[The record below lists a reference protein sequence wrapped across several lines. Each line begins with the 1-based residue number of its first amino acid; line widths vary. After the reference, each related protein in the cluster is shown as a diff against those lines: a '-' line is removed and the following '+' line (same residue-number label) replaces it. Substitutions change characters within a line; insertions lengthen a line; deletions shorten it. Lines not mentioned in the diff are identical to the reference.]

1 VEHYSI
7 NTQFLL
13 ASIVDPWSIN
23 QVINAI
29 LSLTDDYQQIN
40 LVICGVDFNNEDL
53 ELKDDEV
60 IVRVTENRMK
70 FITDEFDRLGRKYR
84 LVEA

>member
-60 IVRVTENRMK
+60 IVRVTEHRMK

>member
-1 VEHYSI
+1 
-7 NTQFLL
+7 
-13 ASIVDPWSIN
+13 VDPWSIN